1 MELNELNP
9 FLLLVSKKCVIV
21 KVPIADDVRSD
32 FFSKIRFSGTG
43 RTSENQIFWFNQHR
57 RKRISVSLELLN
69 KLFLNSSFRFCRCGF
84 LLIFFA
90 VCQNELIS
98 RFTETLQTFLN
109 EDNRREDIPAIDNKL
124 PSVVIAVCQVLY
136 CVAAILEIVNTRIN
150 TSDYVA
156 ARVIFADREV
166 LLVLNR

>member
-1 MELNELNP
+1 MLIKLHLHSSFFF
-9 FLLLVSKKCVIV
+9 FLLNL
-21 KVPIADDVRSD
+21 
-32 FFSKIRFSGTG
+32 FF
-43 RTSENQIFWFNQHR
+43 IF
-57 RKRISVSLELLN
+57 L
-69 KLFLNSSFRFCRCGF
+69 
-84 LLIFFA
+84 A
-90 VCQNELIS
+90 VYQNELIP